1 MIMRQIF
8 YRFIGKI
15 SEKMKLSK
23 QQWKAV
29 NAILLCRTPALGGEV
44 KQCEHCGKTEIEYRS
59 CRNRHCPV
67 CQAEQAHKWLEK
79 EKKKLLPVS
88 YFHVVFTFAA
98 ELNEVFA
105 YNKKLLYGRLFTI
118 SAETMQ
124 TFFRDP
130 KYIGALGGFLSILH
144 TWGQCMPYHP
154 HIHMIVPNG
163 AVDPQGNWVLPRKNK
178 HAKKFLFPVKAL
190 SLVFRGKLLQALER
204 LYRKGKLTFPSQ
216 QAHDAFPDTLRSAA
230 RKRWQVYAK
239 RPFAGPEQ
247 VLNYLARYTHRVA
260 ISEQRILSM
269 QKDTVTFSYKD
280 YRDHARRK
288 TMTLEGTEFIRRFL
302 QHVLPPHFRKI
313 RTYGWQQG
321 AQLKQKLPKLR
332 EWFAKQA
339 QFAHCLS
346 ALLQRLEAPAKD
358 YIPHCKHCK
367 IGELY
372 VIEEILP
379 QRGSPTK
386 LSYG

>member
-1 MIMRQIF
+1 MRKIF
-8 YRFIGKI
+8 YRFMGKL
-15 SEKMKLSK
+15 SKTMKFSK

-44 KQCEHCGKTEIEYRS
+44 KKCDHCGKTETKYRS

-79 EKKKLLPVS
+79 QKKNLLPVS
-88 YFHVVFTFAA
+88 YFHVVFTFAD
-98 ELNEVFA
+98 ELNDVFR
-105 YNKKLLYGRLFTI
+105 YNKKLLYGLLFTI

-130 KYIGALGGFLSILH
+130 KYIGGLGGFLSVLH
-144 TWGQCMPYHP
+144 TWGQCLPYHP

-163 AVDPQGNWVLPRKNK
+163 AVDPQGNWLLPRKNK
-178 HAKKFLFPVKAL
+178 HANKFLFPVKSL

-204 LYRKGKLTFPSQ
+204 LYRKEKLTFPTQ
-216 QAHDAFPDTLRSAA
+216 QAHDAFPNTLRIAA

-260 ISEQRILSM
+260 ISEQRILSI
-269 QKDTVTFSYKD
+269 QGDSVTFTYKD
-280 YRDHARRK
+280 YRDQARRK

-313 RTYGWQQG
+313 RAYGWQQG

-339 QFAHCLS
+339 QFARCLS
-346 ALLQRLEAPAKD
+346 ALLQRLETTTKD
-358 YIPHCKHCK
+358 DVPHCKQCK

-372 VIEEILP
+372 VIEELLP

-386 LSYG
+386 LNYG

>member
-1 MIMRQIF
+1 MRKIF
-8 YRFIGKI
+8 YRFMGKI
-15 SEKMKLSK
+15 SQTKRFSK

-44 KQCEHCGKTEIEYRS
+44 KQCEQCNKTETKYRS

-67 CQAEQAHKWLEK
+67 CQSEQAHKWLEK
-79 EKKKLLPVS
+79 QKKHLLPVS
-88 YFHVVFTFAA
+88 YFHVVFTFAD
-98 ELNEVFA
+98 ELNEVFR
-105 YNKKLLYGRLFTI
+105 YNKKLLYGLLFTT

-130 KYIGALGGFLSILH
+130 KYIGGQGGFLSVLH
-144 TWGQCMPYHP
+144 TWGQCLPYHP

-163 AVDPQGNWVLPRKNK
+163 AVDALGNWLLPRKNK

-190 SLVFRGKLLQALER
+190 SQVFRGKLLQALER
-204 LYRKGKLTFPSQ
+204 LYRKGTLTFPSQ
-216 QAHDAFPDTLRSAA
+216 QAHDAFPQTLRAAA

-247 VLNYLARYTHRVA
+247 VLGYIARYTHRVA
-260 ISEQRILSM
+260 ISEQRIISLQEDS
-269 QKDTVTFSYKD
+269 VTFSYKD
-280 YRDHARRK
+280 YRDQAKKK
-288 TMTLEGTEFIRRFL
+288 TMTLKGTDFIQRFL

-321 AQLKQKLPKLR
+321 AQLKQTLPKLR
-332 EWFAKQA
+332 QWFAKQA

-346 ALLQRLEAPAKD
+346 ALLQRLEAPVKD
-358 YIPHCKHCK
+358 YVPHCKHCK
-367 IGELY
+367 TGELY
-372 VIEEILP
+372 VIEELLP

-386 LSYG
+386 LNYG

>member
-1 MIMRQIF
+1 MRQIF
-8 YRFIGKI
+8 YRFIGQLSAK
-15 SEKMKLSK
+15 KKLSK
-23 QQWKAV
+23 EQWKAV

-44 KQCEHCGKTEIEYRS
+44 KQCEHCEKTVTKYRS

-105 YNKKLLYGRLFTI
+105 YNKKQLYGLLFAI

-130 KYIGALGGFLSILH
+130 KHIGAQGGFLSVLH
-144 TWGQCMPYHP
+144 TWGQCLPYHP

-163 AVDPQGNWVLPRKNK
+163 AVDSDGNWVLPRKHT
-178 HAKKFLFPVKAL
+178 HANKFLFPVQAL
-190 SLVFRGKLLQALER
+190 SQVFRGKLLQALER
-204 LYRKGKLTFPSQ
+204 LYRKGKLTFPTQ
-216 QAHDAFPDTLRSAA
+216 QAHDAFPDTLRMAA
-230 RKRWQVYAK
+230 RKNWQVYAK

-247 VLNYLARYTHRVA
+247 VLGYLSRYTHRVA
-260 ISEQRILSM
+260 INETRILSV
-269 QKDTVTFSYKD
+269 DENTVTFRYKD
-280 YRDHARRK
+280 YRDQAKRK
-288 TMTLEGTEFIRRFL
+288 TMTLEGDEFIRRFL

-321 AQLKQKLPKLR
+321 AQLKQQLPKLR
-332 EWFAKQA
+332 DWFAKQA
-339 QFAHCLS
+339 QFAQCLS
-346 ALLQRLEAPAKD
+346 ALLQHLEAPTKD
-358 YIPHCKHCK
+358 YTPCCKHCK
-367 IGELY
+367 TGELY
-372 VIEEILP
+372 VIDTLLP

-386 LSYG
+386 FSYG